1 MAILNSL
8 NLKKTKF
15 LFTRKVGECSNIAT
29 NRSKDI
35 YFQETSKIK
44 EHFSFQH
51 FNTNMSVCHFPFALV

>member
-51 FNTNMSVCHFPFALV
+51 KYVRLPFSVCIGVI